1 MDINKPRIGWIDMA
15 KGYGILFIIIG
26 HFYIPIITPLLYT
39 FHVPLF
45 FFLSGY
51 VVNMNI
57 GFRSFFYHKIKK
69 ILFPYFFL
77 SIPIIVSNIVFEY
90 KDSFTINNL
99 QTEISYFI
107 IQKRHTTMWFL
118 SSLFFLNV
126 LLYPIVKKIN
136 ADKQFL
142 VVVSIAIIGLV
153 LWRVGITVL
162 PWNCDIS
169 FVALPFIFLGYKMRT
184 KYKNTLITIN
194 KWYNAIFLII
204 ATLLMGLANYVY
216 TGSRIDLYYSK
227 FTIEPLAYLNAFTG
241 ISAVIIFSQKTNI
254 RFVRYLGQNSLLY
267 FAWHQS
273 IVFPVIGKVYQA
285 INISQANFLPNE
297 IWMFITSVLLVIL
310 TIFIITILN
319 ELIMRSKMSFI
330 LGK

>member
-1 MDINKPRIGWIDMA
+1 MDINKPRIEWIDMA
-15 KGYGILFIIIG
+15 KGYGIIFVIIG

-51 VVNMNI
+51 VLNMNI
-57 GFRSFFYHKIKK
+57 GFRSFIIHKIKK
-69 ILFPYFFL
+69 ILIPYFFL
-77 SIPIIVSNIVFEY
+77 TIPIIIANFLFEY

-99 QTEISYFI
+99 QTEIINFI
-107 IQKRHTTMWFL
+107 VQKRHTTLWFL
-118 SSLFFLNV
+118 SSLFILNI
-126 LLYPIVKKIN
+126 LLYPIIKKIK
-136 ADKQFL
+136 AEKQFL
-142 VVVSIAIIGLV
+142 VVVSIAILGLV
-153 LWRVGITVL
+153 LWRVGVTVL

-169 FVALPFIFLGYKMRT
+169 FVALPFMFFGYKMKT
-184 KYKNTLITIN
+184 KYKTILISIN
-194 KWYNAIFLII
+194 KWHSAIFLLIV
-204 ATLLMGLANYVY
+204 TLLLGFTNCLY
-216 TGSRIDLYYSK
+216 TGSRIDLFYSK

-241 ISAVIIFSQKTNI
+241 ISTIIIFSQKTNI
-254 RFVRYLGQNSLLY
+254 SFVKYIGQNSLLY

-319 ELIMRSKMSFI
+319 ELIIRSKMSFI